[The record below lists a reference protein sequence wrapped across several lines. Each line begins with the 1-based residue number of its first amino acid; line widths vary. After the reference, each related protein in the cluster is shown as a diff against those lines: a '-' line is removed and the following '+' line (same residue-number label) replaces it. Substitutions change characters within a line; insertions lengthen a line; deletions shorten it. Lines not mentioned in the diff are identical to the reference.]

1 MKLHELSIKRPV
13 AVIMV
18 ILMFVVIGAYSL
30 GMLPIEMM
38 PDMEMSMAIVMTSYP
53 NVGSEEIE
61 TLVTKNIESAVSS
74 VSGVDTIT
82 SQSSEGTSIV
92 MVSFNAGTDMDKAV
106 NDMKDNLEM
115 YNSILP
121 DDANDPMVIQI
132 NSNMMP
138 VAMMNATIEGYDLVQ
153 TKKYIDNN
161 LKSKLESVDGVA
173 SVNIYGA
180 NERQIEVTVDPDKV
194 FGYGISMSDVVTA
207 LAAQNQNLP
216 SGLTEG
222 FGKDMSIRTMGKFSK
237 VGDIDYVPI
246 MTKSGQV
253 IYLRDV
259 ASVSD
264 TYSDDTSL
272 SRLNDENALS
282 ISISKESDANTVE
295 VVNGIKAVLE
305 SFEKTNPK
313 FGYQMT
319 MEQASYIENAVS
331 SVAENAVEG
340 GLLAIIVLLLFL
352 GSIRSSLVIGISMPI
367 SIISTFIGFYFSKM
381 SLNVV
386 SLGGLSLGVGML
398 VDNSV
403 VVLENI
409 YRRRKVYKE
418 DGKTA
423 GSKGAGQVAGAVIA
437 SVLTT
442 CIVYVPLLFIDNMMA
457 TMFKQLAFAIIFSQT
472 ASLITTFLI
481 VPMLSSRIKD
491 VEHSDK
497 CINFAYKPFQ
507 KLLDKFYVFYDKTL
521 RVCLKNKKKF
531 IAVPIAL
538 FILSLVVLSKL
549 GMTLMASSDEGALS
563 VSIECPQGTKLEDTD
578 TLVRDIEKIIH
589 ENKEV
594 EYVSTTVGS
603 GGGMESALGTTS
615 GNAASIT
622 VTLVDKT
629 KRKKTTDDVVQ
640 EIRES
645 LKNVTGAT
653 ITVDAS
659 SSSMSASS
667 DEIQFDFSGA
677 NDSELEEYVL
687 KAQEVLGGINGVVE
701 TSNSLSETKSE
712 VRIYVDSARAS
723 KYGLTTATVANLIN
737 SAIAGK
743 TATKLNEDGTEYDII
758 VKYPDDYAGDY
769 TKVKNLQIHSPLG
782 SWVTLSDIADVKVEQ
797 GYTTLKRVDQKRTI
811 SLTGKLYGTDMG
823 TVNREFMSK
832 MISVSKPDGIQQETG
847 GSYTTMMDAMKSLLI
862 AILLGILLMYM
873 VMAAQFESLKEP
885 FIILFSVPL
894 AMIGVVLA
902 LLIAGEPLSVVGC
915 IGILMLIGI
924 VVNNAIVLI
933 DFINET
939 RKESPDMDRS
949 DAIVYS
955 GKARMRPVL
964 MTTITSVLGFLPMA
978 LSSADG
984 SEMMKPL
991 AMVLVGGLS
1000 VSTLLTLYVIPVVY
1014 AMFDDGTIKRKMKK
1028 EKKAAKKAA
1037 KTAESGA
1044 AAV

>member
-30 GMLPIEMM
+30 GMLPLEMTPEM
-38 PDMEMSMAIVMTSYP
+38 DMSMAIVMTTYP
-53 NVGSEEIE
+53 NVGSEEVE
-61 TLVTKNIESAVSS
+61 NLVTKNVESAISS

-92 MVSFNAGTDMDKAV
+92 MVSFASGTDMDEAT

-115 YNSILP
+115 YDSILP
-121 DDANDPMVIQI
+121 DDANDPMVVQI

-161 LKSKLESVDGVA
+161 LKNKLESVAGVA

-180 NERQIEVTVDPDKV
+180 NERQIEVTVDPEKV
-194 FGYGISMSDVVTA
+194 FGYGISMSDVVSA

-216 SGLTEG
+216 AGSTEG
-222 FGKDMSIRTMGKFSK
+222 FGKDMSIRTMGKFSD
-237 VGDIDYVPI
+237 VSDIDYVPI
-246 MTKSGQV
+246 MTGSGQV

-259 ASVSD
+259 ASVFD

-272 SRLNDENALS
+272 SRLNDESALS

-305 SFEKTNPK
+305 NFEKSNPK

-331 SVAENAVEG
+331 SVAQNAVEG
-340 GLLAIIVLLLFL
+340 GLLAILVLLLFL
-352 GSIRSSLVIGISMPI
+352 GSIRSSLIIGVSMPV
-367 SIISTFIGFYFSKM
+367 SIITTFIGFYFSGM

-409 YRRRKVYKE
+409 YRRRIIYKE
-418 DGKTA
+418 DGRTA
-423 GSKGAGQVAGAVIA
+423 GSKGAGQVAGAVVA

-442 CIVYVPLLFIDNMMA
+442 CIVYVPILFIDNMMA
-457 TMFKQLAFAIIFSQT
+457 EMFKQLAFAIIFSQT

-497 CINFAYKPFQ
+497 CIDFVYKPFQ
-507 KLLDKFYVFYDKTL
+507 KLLNKFYGFYDRTL
-521 RVCLKNKKKF
+521 RKCLKNKKKF
-531 IAVPIAL
+531 MTVPIAL
-538 FILSLVVLSKL
+538 FILSLFVLSRL
-549 GMTLMASSDEGALS
+549 GMTLMSSGDEGAIS
-563 VSIECPQGTKLEDTD
+563 VSIECPQGTKLEDTNE
-578 TLVRDIEKIIH
+578 LVCDIEKIIH
-589 ENKEV
+589 ETKEV
-594 EYVSTTVGS
+594 KYISTTVGS
-603 GGGMESALGTTS
+603 GGGMSSALGTTS
-615 GNAASIT
+615 GNSASIT
-622 VTLVDKT
+622 ITLTDKKDR
-629 KRKKTTDDVVQ
+629 KRSTNEVVQ
-640 EIRES
+640 EVRENLS
-645 LKNVTGAT
+645 GITGAT
-653 ITVDAS
+653 ISVDAS
-659 SSSMSASS
+659 SMAMSASS
-667 DEIQFDFSGA
+667 DEIQFNFSGA
-677 NDSELEEYVL
+677 NDSELEAYVL
-687 KAQEVLGGINGVVE
+687 KAQEVLGNINGVVE
-701 TSNSLSETKSE
+701 TENSLSETKSE

-723 KYGLTTATVANLIN
+723 RYGLTTSTVAGLIN
-737 SAIAGK
+737 NAIAGK
-743 TATKLNEDGTEYDII
+743 TATKLNEDGTEYDVI

-797 GYTTLKRVDQKRTI
+797 GYTTLQRIDQKRTI

-823 TVNREFMSK
+823 TVNREFAKQMAN
-832 MISVSKPDGIQQETG
+832 IEKPDGVQQETG
-847 GSYTTMMDAMKSLLI
+847 GTYTTMMDAMVSLLF

-885 FIILFSVPL
+885 LIILFSIPL

-902 LLIAGEPLSVVGC
+902 LVIAGEPLSVVGC

-939 RKESPDMDRS
+939 RRGDPEQNRE
-949 DAIVYS
+949 DAIVNS

-978 LSSADG
+978 LSKADG

-1014 AMFDDGTIKRKMKK
+1014 AIFDDMGIKRANKK
-1028 EKKAAKKAA
+1028 AAKAAKKAN
-1037 KTAESGA
+1037 KTNSNVVA
-1044 AAV
+1044 

>member
-1 MKLHELSIKRPV
+1 M
-13 AVIMV
+13 
-18 ILMFVVIGAYSL
+18 
-30 GMLPIEMM
+30 
-38 PDMEMSMAIVMTSYP
+38 
-53 NVGSEEIE
+53 
-61 TLVTKNIESAVSS
+61 
-74 VSGVDTIT
+74 
-82 SQSSEGTSIV
+82 
-92 MVSFNAGTDMDKAV
+92 
-106 NDMKDNLEM
+106 
-115 YNSILP
+115 
-121 DDANDPMVIQI
+121 
-132 NSNMMP
+132 
-138 VAMMNATIEGYDLVQ
+138 
-153 TKKYIDNN
+153 
-161 LKSKLESVDGVA
+161 
-173 SVNIYGA
+173 
-180 NERQIEVTVDPDKV
+180 
-194 FGYGISMSDVVTA
+194 
-207 LAAQNQNLP
+207 
-216 SGLTEG
+216 
-222 FGKDMSIRTMGKFSK
+222 
-237 VGDIDYVPI
+237 
-246 MTKSGQV
+246 
-253 IYLRDV
+253 
-259 ASVSD
+259 
-264 TYSDDTSL
+264 
-272 SRLNDENALS
+272 
-282 ISISKESDANTVE
+282 
-295 VVNGIKAVLE
+295 
-305 SFEKTNPK
+305 
-313 FGYQMT
+313 
-319 MEQASYIENAVS
+319 
-331 SVAENAVEG
+331 
-340 GLLAIIVLLLFL
+340 
-352 GSIRSSLVIGISMPI
+352 
-367 SIISTFIGFYFSKM
+367 
-381 SLNVV
+381 
-386 SLGGLSLGVGML
+386 
-398 VDNSV
+398 
-403 VVLENI
+403 
-409 YRRRKVYKE
+409 
-418 DGKTA
+418 
-423 GSKGAGQVAGAVIA
+423 
-437 SVLTT
+437 
-442 CIVYVPLLFIDNMMA
+442 
-457 TMFKQLAFAIIFSQT
+457 
-472 ASLITTFLI
+472 
-481 VPMLSSRIKD
+481 
-491 VEHSDK
+491 
-497 CINFAYKPFQ
+497 
-507 KLLDKFYVFYDKTL
+507 
-521 RVCLKNKKKF
+521 
-531 IAVPIAL
+531 
-538 FILSLVVLSKL
+538 
-549 GMTLMASSDEGALS
+549 
-563 VSIECPQGTKLEDTD
+563 
-578 TLVRDIEKIIH
+578 
-589 ENKEV
+589 
-594 EYVSTTVGS
+594 
-603 GGGMESALGTTS
+603 
-615 GNAASIT
+615 
-622 VTLVDKT
+622 
-629 KRKKTTDDVVQ
+629 
-640 EIRES
+640 
-645 LKNVTGAT
+645 
-653 ITVDAS
+653 
-659 SSSMSASS
+659 
-667 DEIQFDFSGA
+667 
-677 NDSELEEYVL
+677 L

-1044 AAV
+1044 AAM

>member
-18 ILMFVVIGAYSL
+18 IMMFVVIGAYSL
-30 GMLPIEMM
+30 SMLPLEMTPEM
-38 PDMEMSMAIVMTSYP
+38 DMSMAIVMTTYP

-61 TLVTKNIESAVSS
+61 NLVTKNVESAVSS

-92 MVSFNAGTDMDKAV
+92 MVSFASGTDMDEAV

-115 YNSILP
+115 YDSILP
-121 DDANDPMVIQI
+121 DDANDPMVVQI
-132 NSNMMP
+132 DTNMMP
-138 VAMMNATIEGYDLVQ
+138 VVTMSATMEGYDLVQ
-153 TKKYIDNN
+153 TKNYIENN
-161 LKSKLESVDGVA
+161 LESKLESVAGVA

-180 NERQIEVTVDPDKV
+180 NERQIEVIVDPEKV
-194 FGYGISMSDVVTA
+194 FGYGVSMSDVVSA

-216 SGLTEG
+216 AGSTEG

-237 VGDIDYVPI
+237 VSDIDRVPI
-246 MTKSGQV
+246 MTETGQI
-253 IYLRDV
+253 IYLRDI

-272 SRLNDENALS
+272 SRLNGENALS

-295 VVNGIKAVLE
+295 VVNGIKDVLE
-305 SFEKTNPK
+305 SFEQQNSK
-313 FGYQMT
+313 FGYQIS

-331 SVAENAVEG
+331 SVAENAIEG

-352 GSIRSSLVIGISMPI
+352 GSIRSSLIIGVSMPI
-367 SIISTFIGFYFSKM
+367 SIITTFVGFYFSGM

-386 SLGGLSLGVGML
+386 SLGGLALGVGML

-409 YRRRKVYKE
+409 YRRRIVYKE
-418 DGKTA
+418 DGRTA
-423 GSKGAGQVAGAVIA
+423 GSRGAGQVAGAVVA

-442 CIVYVPLLFIDNMMA
+442 CIVYVPIMFIDNMMA
-457 TMFKQLAFAIIFSQT
+457 TMFKQLAFSIIFSQV
-472 ASLITTFLI
+472 ASLVTTFLI

-497 CINFAYKPFQ
+497 CIDFVYKPFQ
-507 KLLDKFYVFYDKTL
+507 KLLDKFYAFYDRTL
-521 RVCLKNKKKF
+521 RRCLANKKKF
-531 IAVPIAL
+531 MAVPIAL
-538 FILSLVVLSKL
+538 FVLSLVVLSKL
-549 GMTLMASSDEGALS
+549 GMTLMSSGDEGALY
-563 VSIECPQGTKLEDTD
+563 VTVECPQGTQLEDTD
-578 TLVRDIEKIIH
+578 ELVKDIEDIIN
-589 ENKEV
+589 ETKEV
-594 EYVSTTVGS
+594 KYVSTTVGS
-603 GGGMESALGTTS
+603 GGGMSSALGTTS
-615 GNAASIT
+615 GNSASIT
-622 VTLVDKT
+622 VTLTDK
-629 KRKKTTDDVVQ
+629 KDRKKSTNDIVQ
-640 EIRES
+640 EVR
-645 LKNVTGAT
+645 KNLSGVTGAT
-653 ITVDAS
+653 ISVEAS
-659 SSSMSASS
+659 STTMSSSS
-667 DEIQFDFSGA
+667 DEIQFNFSGT
-677 NDSELEEYVL
+677 NDSELEAYVK
-687 KAQEVLGGINGVVE
+687 KAQEVLAKIDGVVE
-701 TSNSLSETKSE
+701 TENSLSETKSE

-723 KYGLTTATVANLIN
+723 KYGLNTSTVASLIN

-743 TATKLNEDGTEYDII
+743 TATQLNEDGTEYDII

-769 TKVKNLQIHSPLG
+769 TKVKNLQIQAPTG

-797 GYTTLKRVDQKRTI
+797 GYTTLQRIDQKRTI

-823 TVNREFMSK
+823 TVNREFSK
-832 MISVSKPDGIQQETG
+832 QMANVEKPDGIQQETG
-847 GSYTTMMDAMKSLLI
+847 GSYSTMIDAMTSLLT

-885 FIILFSVPL
+885 LIILFSVPL

-902 LLIAGEPLSVVGC
+902 LVIAGEPLSVVGC

-939 RKESPDMDRS
+939 RKEDPGQDRT

-991 AMVLVGGLS
+991 ATVLVGGLS

-1014 AMFDDGTIKRKMKK
+1014 AIFDDRAIKRAN
-1028 EKKAAKKAA
+1028 KKALKAQKKAG
-1037 KTAESGA
+1037 SA
-1044 AAV
+1044 AM

>member
-18 ILMFVVIGAYSL
+18 IMMFVVIGAYSL
-30 GMLPIEMM
+30 SMLPLEMT
-38 PDMEMSMAIVMTSYP
+38 PDMDMSMAIVMTTYS

-61 TLVTKNIESAVSS
+61 NLVTKNVESAVSS

-82 SQSSEGTSIV
+82 SQSSEGSSIV
-92 MVSFNAGTDMDKAV
+92 MVSFASGTDMDEAV

-115 YNSILP
+115 YDSILP
-121 DDANDPMVIQI
+121 DDADDPMVMQI
-132 NSNMMP
+132 DTNMMP
-138 VAMMNATIEGYDLVQ
+138 VVTMSATMEGYDLVQ
-153 TKKYIDNN
+153 TKNYIENN
-161 LKSKLESVDGVA
+161 LESKLESVAGVA

-180 NERQIEVTVDPDKV
+180 NERQIEVIVDPEKV
-194 FGYGISMSDVVTA
+194 FGYGVSMSDVVSA
-207 LAAQNQNLP
+207 LAAQNNNLP
-216 SGLTEG
+216 SGSTEG
-222 FGKDMSIRTMGKFSK
+222 FGKDMSIRTMGKFSS
-237 VGDIDYVPI
+237 VSDIDRVPL
-246 MTKSGQV
+246 MTDTGQV
-253 IYLRDV
+253 IYLRDI

-272 SRLNDENALS
+272 SRLNGENALS

-295 VVNGIKAVLE
+295 VVNGIKDVLE
-305 SFEKTNPK
+305 SFEQQNSK
-313 FGYQMT
+313 FGYQIS

-331 SVAENAVEG
+331 SVAENAIEG

-352 GSIRSSLVIGISMPI
+352 GSIRSSLIIGVSMPV
-367 SIISTFIGFYFSKM
+367 SIITTFIGFYFSGM

-386 SLGGLSLGVGML
+386 SLGGLALGVGML

-409 YRRRKVYKE
+409 YRRRIVYKE
-418 DGKTA
+418 DGRTA
-423 GSKGAGQVAGAVIA
+423 GSRGAGQVAGAVVA

-442 CIVYVPLLFIDNMMA
+442 CIVYVPIMFIDNMMA
-457 TMFKQLAFAIIFSQT
+457 TMFKQLAFAIIFSQV
-472 ASLITTFLI
+472 ASLVTTFLI

-491 VEHSDK
+491 VETSDK
-497 CINFAYKPFQ
+497 CIDFVYKPFQ
-507 KLLDKFYVFYDKTL
+507 KLLDKFYAFYDRTL
-521 RVCLKNKKKF
+521 RRCLANKKKF

-538 FILSLVVLSKL
+538 FVLSLVVLSKL
-549 GMTLMASSDEGALS
+549 GMTLMSSGDEGALY
-563 VSIECPQGTKLEDTD
+563 VTVECPQGTQLEDTD
-578 TLVRDIEKIIH
+578 ELVKDIEDIIN
-589 ENKEV
+589 ETKEV
-594 EYVSTTVGS
+594 KYVSTTVGS
-603 GGGMESALGTTS
+603 GGGMSSALGTTS
-615 GNAASIT
+615 GNSASIT
-622 VTLVDKT
+622 VTLTDK
-629 KRKKTTDDVVQ
+629 KDRKKSTNDIVQ
-640 EIRES
+640 EVR
-645 LKNVTGAT
+645 KNLSGVTGAT
-653 ITVDAS
+653 ISVEAS
-659 SSSMSASS
+659 STTMSSSS
-667 DEIQFDFSGA
+667 DEIQFNFSGT
-677 NDSELEEYVL
+677 NDSELEAYVK
-687 KAQEVLGGINGVVE
+687 KAQEVLAKIDGVVE
-701 TSNSLSETKSE
+701 TENSLSETKSE

-723 KYGLTTATVANLIN
+723 KYGLNTSTVASLIN

-743 TATKLNEDGTEYDII
+743 TATQLNEDGTEYDII

-769 TKVKNLQIHSPLG
+769 TKVKNLQIQAPTG

-797 GYTTLKRVDQKRTI
+797 GYTTLQRIDQKRTI
-811 SLTGKLYGTDMG
+811 SLTGKLYDTDMG
-823 TVNREFMSK
+823 TVNREFSK
-832 MISVSKPDGIQQETG
+832 QMANVEKPDGIQQETG
-847 GSYTTMMDAMKSLLI
+847 GSYSTMMDAMTSLLT

-885 FIILFSVPL
+885 LIILFSVPL

-902 LLIAGEPLSVVGC
+902 LVIAGEPLSVVGC

-939 RKESPDMDRS
+939 RKEDPDQNRE

-991 AMVLVGGLS
+991 ATVLVGGLS

-1014 AMFDDGTIKRKMKK
+1014 AIFDDRAIKRAN
-1028 EKKAAKKAA
+1028 KKALKAQKKAG
-1037 KTAESGA
+1037 SA
-1044 AAV
+1044 AM